1 VLHRLAAA
9 AAEMGSRAD
18 DPRTAW
24 PSVPAVT
31 GLHTYLRFAL
41 LATADWVSARIA
53 AVLGGDSRPRWSN
66 RTTARRWEFKHNPLS
81 VLPDVATMHRESH
94 RDTLTWTRLG
104 MLECPTRR
112 KLPMDRSA
120 FFSKKL

>member
-1 VLHRLAAA
+1 VVF
-9 AAEMGSRAD
+9 RAD
-18 DPRTAW
+18 DWRTAW
-24 PSVPAVT
+24 PSVPGVT
-31 GLHTYLRFAL
+31 GLHTPRFAL
-41 LATADWVSARIA
+41 LAAADRVSARIA
-53 AVLGGDSRPRWSN
+53 AVLGGEGPAEIVEPP
-66 RTTARRWEFKHNPLS
+66 TAWRREFKHNPLS

-94 RDTLTWTRLG
+94 RDTPTWTRLG